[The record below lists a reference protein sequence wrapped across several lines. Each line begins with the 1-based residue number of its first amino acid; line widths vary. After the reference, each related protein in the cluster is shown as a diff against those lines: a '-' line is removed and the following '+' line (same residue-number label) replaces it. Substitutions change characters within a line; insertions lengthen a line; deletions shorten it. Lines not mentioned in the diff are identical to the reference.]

1 MNMKKSVLSLG
12 LLSFAAVVS
21 SQTMKEWQDPDV
33 NEVNRLP
40 MHTAY
45 FAYEDEDAARK
56 GVKEDSDNFL
66 TLDGIWKFNWLRDA
80 DMRPVDFWK
89 PGFNDRGWDNIK
101 VPAMWELN
109 GYGDPQYV
117 NIGYAWRSQFDN
129 NPPEVPVKNNHVG
142 SYRRTVHIPASWKGK
157 DVIAH
162 FGAVASNIYLWVNG
176 KFVG

>member
-56 GVKEDSDNFL
+56 GVK
-66 TLDGIWKFNWLRDA
+66 
-80 DMRPVDFWK
+80 
-89 PGFNDRGWDNIK
+89 
-101 VPAMWELN
+101 
-109 GYGDPQYV
+109 GDPT
-117 NIGYAWRSQFDN
+117 IS
-129 NPPEVPVKNNHVG
+129 
-142 SYRRTVHIPASWKGK
+142 
-157 DVIAH
+157 
-162 FGAVASNIYLWVNG
+162 
-176 KFVG
+176 